1 VALNRIEAAVRDS
14 GYSID
19 RSDTRV
25 TIGGPATIADYLV
38 AEATEMDVG
47 TRIELRGRIQPE
59 IVHRVLRELSKSRP
73 WTWAPAWDESR

>member
-1 VALNRIEAAVRDS
+1 MALNRIEAAVRDS
-14 GYSID
+14 DYPVD

-25 TIGGPATIADYLV
+25 TIGGPPAIAEYLV

-59 IVHRVLRELSKSRP
+59 IMHRVLRELSKSRP
-73 WTWAPAWDESR
+73 WTWAPSWEESR